1 MNKRFFVLWLVTF
14 TSIITLE
21 ARPYGVG
28 FDRNDN
34 IQYDERWNQ
43 ELESPEKHPIESFKR
58 PYWSTKLPHHNAK
71 LQRNKPPIRPLR
83 QTDNGIEWNVLYL
96 YNTDLDIN
104 LAFPRVNQGVI
115 GGSGGSNEST
125 VRFDTRG
132 FAHDVKI
139 RFPAFGY
146 SVFGSMFVFHPEST
160 IVGNPRASGYNLS
173 FGNVISE
180 YSGLSDS
187 NFNFLMI
194 GNERFLEKKKESRFS
209 MLWGLSHLNLKR
221 FERFRGLDR
230 LGLSQATSS
239 VLPNDPIII
248 EQGEYSLDKQGFGG
262 FIGFGYHS
270 HLGSGLSWGSKIN
283 YHSLSISQSTEVLIQ
298 RISSQ
303 SLIESDVNQ
312 INRDQLDGVLDF
324 EFKFQKYL
332 RHFYNLSIGFRY
344 LQFLEEPRQGIDG
357 ISREKFALK
366 GVQLSFQRFF

>member
-1 MNKRFFVLWLVTF
+1 MNKRFFVLWLVGWTCVMG
-14 TSIITLE
+14 LQ
-21 ARPYGVG
+21 ARPYGAG
-28 FDRNDN
+28 FDRNAN

-43 ELESPEKHPIESFKR
+43 DLEVPEKHPIESFKR
-58 PYWSTKLPHHNAK
+58 PYWSSNIPHHNAK
-71 LQRNKPPIRPLR
+71 LERNKPAIRPLR
-83 QTDNGIEWNVLYL
+83 QIDNGIEWSVLYL

-104 LAFPRVNQGVI
+104 LAFPRINQGAA
-115 GGSGGSNEST
+115 SSDEPT

-132 FAHDVKI
+132 FAHDVKV

-146 SVFGSMFVFHPEST
+146 NVFGSMFLFHPENT
-160 IVGNPRASGYNLS
+160 IMGGPRPSGYNLS
-173 FGNVISE
+173 FGNIISE

-187 NFNFLMI
+187 NFNFLKL

-209 MLWGLSHLNLKR
+209 MLWGLSHLNFRR

-230 LGLSQATSS
+230 LGLSQATSTI
-239 VLPNDPIII
+239 LPNDPIII
-248 EQGEYSLDKQGFGG
+248 EQGEYSFDKQGFGG

-270 HLGSGLSWGSKIN
+270 HLGSGLSWNSTIN
-283 YHSLSISQSTEVLIQ
+283 YHSLSVSQSTDTLIQ

-303 SLIESDVNQ
+303 SLIESDANQ
-312 INRDQLDGVLDF
+312 INRDQLDGVIDF

-332 RHFYNLSIGFRY
+332 RHFYNLSVGFRY
-344 LQFLEEPRQGIDG
+344 LQFLEKPRQGLDG